1 MAKVRDYI
9 LTRNKNYFPT
19 GNILNGDISLL
30 VSFGLPRVPSTFMI
44 RLAVYYLEISAD
56 FS

>member
-19 GNILNGDISLL
+19 ANILNGDISLL
-30 VSFGLPRVPSTFMI
+30 VSFGLSRVPSTFMI